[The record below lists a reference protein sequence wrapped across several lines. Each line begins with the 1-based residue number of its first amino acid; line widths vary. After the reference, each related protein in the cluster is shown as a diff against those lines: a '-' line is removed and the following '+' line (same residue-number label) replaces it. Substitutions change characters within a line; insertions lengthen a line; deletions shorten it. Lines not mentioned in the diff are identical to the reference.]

1 LSDIEFG
8 RYKIKKEIG
17 RGGMSIVYR
26 AHDTRTNRDVA
37 LKVLPR
43 EFLHD
48 PNFRQRF
55 EREAQTIASLE
66 HSAIVPVYD
75 FGEENG
81 QPFLVMRHMTGGSL
95 TDRLMEGPLSLET
108 ATAILRRIGSALD
121 YAHQQGLIHRDLKP
135 GNILFDRFGEAY
147 LADFGIVQLTEASSK
162 ITGEKAL
169 VGTPAYMSPEQ
180 AHGTSELDGRSDIY
194 ALGIILYEMLTGQLP
209 YHADTPVR
217 LMMKHVLDPLP
228 NIREANPS
236 LPKKVEG
243 IMKRVLSK
251 KPQDRY
257 PDTESLVEDLDALS
271 HEKTKFPSHILQ
283 KNRFQFLYG
292 IGVIL
297 LSLLCVFGWL
307 TILRL
312 VFLAPDVNLPEIF
325 SLDQWEEFVHSG
337 PAKGL
342 VWLTGGLALIGGGVA
357 FFIWLR
363 RRLPTLPQLETP
375 LFRKWKIRFPVYN
388 PRLARLFL
396 IIGVIGSILFFALA
410 INSCVPEIIRECHS
424 LSPDSPAPWICN
436 LIP

>member
-1 LSDIEFG
+1 LPDIEFG
-8 RYKIKKEIG
+8 RYKIQSEIG

-26 AHDTRTNRDVA
+26 AYDARTNRDVA

-75 FGEENG
+75 FGEEEG

-95 TDRLMEGPLSLET
+95 TDLLMEGPLSLET
-108 ATAILRRIGSALD
+108 TTAILRRIGSALD
-121 YAHQQGLIHRDLKP
+121 YAHQQGIVHRDLKP
-135 GNILFDRFGEAY
+135 GNVLFDRFGEAY

-169 VGTPAYMSPEQ
+169 LGTPAYMSPEQ
-180 AHGTSELDGRSDIY
+180 AHGDAELDGRSDIY
-194 ALGIILYEMLTGQLP
+194 ALGILLFEMLTGQLP

-217 LMMKHVLDPLP
+217 LMMKHVLDPVP
-228 NIREANPS
+228 NIREVNPL
-236 LPKKVEG
+236 LPKKMDG
-243 IMKRVLSK
+243 IMKRVLAK

-257 PDTESLVEDLDALS
+257 PDAESLVEDLEALS
-271 HEKTKFPSHILQ
+271 HEKPKFLLRIHQRNRLQ
-283 KNRFQFLYG
+283 FVYG

-297 LSLLCVFGWL
+297 LSLVCVFGWL

-325 SLDQWEEFVHSG
+325 SPDQWKEFVHSG
-337 PAKGL
+337 PAKGFI
-342 VWLTGGLALIGGGVA
+342 WLTGGLALVGGGVA
-357 FFIWLR
+357 FFIWMR
-363 RRLPTLPQLETP
+363 RRFPTPPQLETP

-388 PRLARLFL
+388 PRLARLSL
-396 IIGVIGSILFFALA
+396 IVGVIGSILFFALA
-410 INSCVPEIIRECHS
+410 INSCVPEIIRECHA
-424 LSPDSPAPWICN
+424 LSPGSPAPWICN